1 MLLQGK
7 ELDLMGFLN
16 ARTPPSSSLS
26 KILRHTELSL
36 VGRPFYEI
44 GMKVYDRLAGKLGL
58 APSRHL
64 SIDETLEAIPTV
76 EQANLPGSVIYQD
89 G

>member
-1 MLLQGK
+1 
-7 ELDLMGFLN
+7 
-16 ARTPPSSSLS
+16 
-26 KILRHTELSL
+26 
-36 VGRPFYEI
+36 
-44 GMKVYDRLAGKLGL
+44 MKVYDRLAGKLGL